1 MGEKTMKAMA
11 YQSYG
16 GVEKLEQ
23 LELPIPKVG
32 PGAVRIKVKAAGV
45 NPVDWKVMA
54 GYLDP
59 MLDADFPV
67 VPGWD
72 VAGVIDAVGFDTP
85 EFAVGDEVHAYG
97 RRDTVGIGSFAEY
110 ITLPVTAVAHKPQQ
124 LSFEEAAALPLTSG
138 TALRALD
145 ALELAQGDV
154 LLIHNGSGGVGQA
167 AIQIA
172 KAAGA
177 RVLATSSAKNHP
189 LLQALGAEA
198 LTYGD
203 GLVESVRAVAPD
215 GVDAVADFHG
225 GVLAD
230 TLAVLKQ
237 SGRHASVADD
247 GVMAEGG
254 RYIWVRPDGAQL
266 QRLNAM
272 VEAGDLKVN
281 VVSTRPMQEA
291 AAAFAE
297 SMEGHAGGKIVLTE
311 FTN

>member
-1 MGEKTMKAMA
+1 MSEPTMKAMA
-11 YQSYG
+11 YRSYG

-32 PGAVRIKVKAAGV
+32 PGAVRIKVKAAAV

-59 MLDADFPV
+59 ILDTTFPA

-72 VAGVIDAVGFDTP
+72 VAGVVDAVGADTP

-110 ITLPVTAVAHKPQQ
+110 MTLPVGAVARKPQA
-124 LSFEEAAALPLTSG
+124 LSFEEAAALPLTGG
-138 TALRALD
+138 TALRTLD
-145 ALELAQGDV
+145 ALDLTDGQT
-154 LLIHNGSGGVGQA
+154 LLIHNGAGGVGQA

-172 KAAGA
+172 TARGV
-177 RVLATSSAKNHP
+177 RVLATASGKNHE
-189 LLQALGAEA
+189 LLASLGAEP

-203 GLVESVRAVAPD
+203 GLVEAVRALAPE

-225 GVLAD
+225 GALEQ
-230 TLAVLKQ
+230 TLAVLKD
-237 SGRHASVADD
+237 SGRHASIADA
-247 GVMAEGG
+247 GAVEHGG
-254 RYIWVRPDGAQL
+254 RYIWVRPDGKEL
-266 QRLNAM
+266 ERLDAL
-272 VEAGDLKVN
+272 VEDGKLTVH

-291 AAAFAE
+291 AAAFEE
-297 SMEGHAGGKIVLTE
+297 SMTGHAGGKIVLTG
-311 FTN
+311 FTD